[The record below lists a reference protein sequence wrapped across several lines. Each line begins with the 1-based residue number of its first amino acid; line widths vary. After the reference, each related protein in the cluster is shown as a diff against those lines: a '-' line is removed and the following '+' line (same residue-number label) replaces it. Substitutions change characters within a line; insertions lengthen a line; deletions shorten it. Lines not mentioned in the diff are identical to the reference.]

1 MQAFLA
7 KRGQRAAA
15 PADGRPSR
23 CRLDSGYPK
32 MAANPLIT
40 ETSGQ
45 NQPDALAGG
54 FYTVQEAARILRI
67 PSTRRVRGWVAGYAG
82 GAPVL
87 AVDHAPLAGKL
98 ALSFWDLIEV
108 RFLEYFR
115 AEGVPLQTL
124 RKIAMRAR
132 ADLSTRHPF
141 AIGNARFVS
150 DRKHIFA
157 VVAKEEHDITTL
169 NMATS
174 QYEMYEAIEQSLA
187 EGVVFDPA
195 SGLAQRLQ
203 PVPEYANVF
212 VHPRMAF
219 GHPVIGPKGIP
230 TAALMRMWKAEGG
243 NTDRVARLYDTTP
256 ETVME
261 AVAFERAL
269 ALAA

>member
-1 MQAFLA
+1 M
-7 KRGQRAAA
+7 
-15 PADGRPSR
+15 ADP
-23 CRLDSGYPK
+23 
-32 MAANPLIT
+32 
-40 ETSGQ
+40 SGQ
-45 NQPDALAGG
+45 NQPDGLSAG
-54 FYTVQEAARILRI
+54 FYSVTEAARILRI
-67 PSTRRVRGWVAGYAG
+67 PSTRRVQGWVAGYGG

-87 AVDHAPLAGKL
+87 VIDHAPLSGRL

-124 RKIAMRAR
+124 RKIATRAR
-132 ADLSTRHPF
+132 TDLKVKHPF
-141 AIGNARFVS
+141 AISNARFVS

-157 VVAKEEHDITTL
+157 VVAQEEHDASTL

-187 EGVVFDPA
+187 EGVVFDPT

-203 PVPEYANVF
+203 PIPEYTNVF

-243 NTDRVARLYDTTP
+243 NTDRVAQLYETTSDA
-256 ETVME
+256 VLE